1 LKILT
6 WNLANYDD
14 HPHWEIRLK
23 LIVKEIAIHQPD
35 VLALQEIRY
44 NADHAST
51 KDSHLNM
58 ADQILQELQQEDLY
72 KNARVITQPAMYYGP
87 TQWEGITLI
96 TNLETIETGNIFHSL
111 LAASRDQ
118 NKRITQ
124 YTVMANQEMI
134 FTIFNT
140 HFAYEELGM
149 KMNVGETIDYMSRFA
164 GYPCLLVG
172 DMNARPENENI
183 HKFALEGYT
192 DIWNKLHPD
201 EKGFTY
207 KSFNP
212 SKRIDFCWA
221 NDLIV
226 DKIKNIIIIGSEPDE
241 NEVYPSDHLGLLINI
256 RG

>member
-1 LKILT
+1 MKILT

-14 HPHWEIRLK
+14 HLHWEIRLK
-23 LIVKEIAIHQPD
+23 LIANEIAKHQPD

-44 NADHAST
+44 NANHPST

-58 ADQILQELQQEDLY
+58 AEQILMELQQNNLY
-72 KNARVITQPAMYYGP
+72 KNAKVITQPAMYYDLAH
-87 TQWEGITLI
+87 WEGITLI

-111 LAASRDQ
+111 LSASGDQ

-124 YTVMANQEMI
+124 YAVMANQEMI

-149 KMNVGETIDYMSRFA
+149 KMNVAETIDYMSRFA

-183 HKFALEGYT
+183 QKFALEGYT
-192 DIWNKLHPD
+192 DVWDKLNPD

-212 SKRIDFCWA
+212 TKRIDFCWV
-221 NDLIV
+221 NELMK
-226 DKIKNIIIIGSEPDE
+226 DKIKSIEIIGLEPDE
-241 NEVYPSDHLGLLINI
+241 NKVYPSDHLGLII
-256 RG
+256 KVEE

>member
-14 HPHWEIRLK
+14 HPHWDVRLK
-23 LIVKEIAIHQPD
+23 LIVNEIAKHQPD

-44 NADHAST
+44 NADQPST

-58 ADQILQELQQEDLY
+58 ADQILKELNKLDLY
-72 KNARVITQPAMYYGP
+72 KTSKVITQPAMYYDKIH
-87 TQWEGITLI
+87 WEGITLI
-96 TNLETIETGNIFHSL
+96 SNLETIETGNIFHTL
-111 LAASRDQ
+111 LGASSDQ

-124 YTVMANQEMI
+124 YAVMANQEMV

-149 KMNVGETIDYMSRFA
+149 KLNVGETIDYMSRFT

-172 DMNARPENENI
+172 DMNAKPDNENI
-183 HKFALEGYT
+183 HKFALEGYV
-192 DIWNKLHPD
+192 DVWEKLHPK
-201 EKGFTY
+201 ENGFTY

-212 SKRIDFCWA
+212 TKRIDFCWV
-221 NDLIV
+221 NKLIMNNV
-226 DKIKNIIIIGSEPDE
+226 KAIKIIGTEPDK
-241 NEVYPSDHLGLLINI
+241 NKIYPSDHLGLLIEI
-256 RG
+256 KE